1 MVGAIAFC
9 RSVIDLL
16 SMFQWYRKLRGGH
29 WELWWIDA
37 PVSSHVWLQKDHIG
51 DLTGEDIA
59 KNDVFVL
66 LEYCNFPY
74 SDEQHRLHIL
84 TKNGTTGWLTLSNVL
99 TDYIVPAS
107 M

>member
-37 PVSSHVWLQKDHIG
+37 PVSSHVWLQKDHHDVRPGLGRIYNC
-51 DLTGEDIA
+51 EDYSSRYSS
-59 KNDVFVL
+59 KN
-66 LEYCNFPY
+66 PY
-74 SDEQHRLHIL
+74 R
-84 TKNGTTGWLTLSNVL
+84 
-99 TDYIVPAS
+99 
-107 M
+107 